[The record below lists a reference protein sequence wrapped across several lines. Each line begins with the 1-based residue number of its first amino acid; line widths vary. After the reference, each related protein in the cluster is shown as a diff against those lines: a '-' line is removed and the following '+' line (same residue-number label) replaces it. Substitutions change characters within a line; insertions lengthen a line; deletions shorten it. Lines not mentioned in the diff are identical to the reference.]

1 MKAKQ
6 FDEAFDKGEDIT
18 LHLDLD
24 GARRSSRKQ
33 KRINVSF
40 PEWMLESLDLE
51 ASRLGIPR
59 QAIIKLW
66 LSERLKSASD
76 ENETDQHP
84 VA

>member
-1 MKAKQ
+1 MRAKQ

-33 KRINVSF
+33 KRTNISF

-51 ASRLGIPR
+51 ASRLGISR

-76 ENETDQHP
+76 ENGTNQHP

>member
-18 LHLDLD
+18 FHLDID
-24 GARRSSRKQ
+24 GASRSSRKQ

-40 PEWMLESLDLE
+40 PEWMLESLDSE

-66 LSERLKSASD
+66 LSERLKSTLD
-76 ENETDQHP
+76 KNGTDHHP
-84 VA
+84 VT

>member
-1 MKAKQ
+1 M
-6 FDEAFDKGEDIT
+6 
-18 LHLDLD
+18 
-24 GARRSSRKQ
+24 
-33 KRINVSF
+33 SF

-76 ENETDQHP
+76 ENGTDQHP

>member
-24 GARRSSRKQ
+24 GARRSSRKR

-51 ASRLGIPR
+51 ANRLGIPR

-76 ENETDQHP
+76 ENGTDQHP

>member
-1 MKAKQ
+1 
-6 FDEAFDKGEDIT
+6 
-18 LHLDLD
+18 
-24 GARRSSRKQ
+24 
-33 KRINVSF
+33 
-40 PEWMLESLDLE
+40 MLFNILILTAPPDLE

-76 ENETDQHP
+76 ENGTDQHP